1 MNLSTSSMCIDV
13 LHRHNCVDFLI
24 NNSASKDSDYQRNP
38 DLLILETVH
47 VESFQSGEL
56 RIDGYEIWPL
66 DPQCPQLIYE
76 YHAIL
81 KIFKKEKRKKKRI
94 CMFFKHK

>member
-1 MNLSTSSMCIDV
+1 MCIDV

-47 VESFQSGEL
+47 VESFQSGGTEN
-56 RIDGYEIWPL
+56 R
-66 DPQCPQLIYE
+66 
-76 YHAIL
+76 
-81 KIFKKEKRKKKRI
+81 
-94 CMFFKHK
+94 